1 MQDIYKQRWIR
12 FWMRYAGPDRFGR
25 LATRMATIFSP
36 PYYGR
41 TYLSNLNTKGYI
53 APSAIVHHNNVRFG
67 HNVFIGD
74 HVVIYQ
80 FKNGGSIEFDDR
92 VKIFGHSFL
101 QTGSG
106 GNIQIGEN
114 TDIHYCCQI
123 SAYKSDICIG
133 SQVQV
138 APNCAFYPYNHGMM
152 PGKSMR
158 EQPLQSKGDIIIGDG
173 AWRVE
178 FTIENTGPVTLES
191 ISVHVLDTITDE
203 QTGISTMNSFMA
215 AGGCDLVADE
225 DLLFPGESGYTISF
239 DLSADPTDH
248 YSFATIKACT
258 QENLEGNCLVREF
271 NFTP

>member
-1 MQDIYKQRWIR
+1 
-12 FWMRYAGPDRFGR
+12 
-25 LATRMATIFSP
+25 MATIFSS

-74 HVVIYQ
+74 RVVIYQ
-80 FKNGGSIEFDDR
+80 FKDGGPVEFDDR
-92 VKIFGHSFL
+92 VQIFGESFI

-106 GNIQIGEN
+106 GNIQIGEK
-114 TDIHYCCQI
+114 TDIHPRCQI
-123 SAYKSDICIG
+123 SAYKSGICIG

-173 AWRVE
+173 AWLGYGV
-178 FTIENTGPVTLES
+178 I
-191 ISVHVLDTITDE
+191 VLDGARIGKGAVVGAGSVVTDN
-203 QTGISTMNSFMA
+203 IPD
-215 AGGCDLVADE
+215 GCIAVGVPARVVNRRDDIPTEKVQKNIR
-225 DLLFPGESGYTISF
+225 ES
-239 DLSADPTDH
+239 
-248 YSFATIKACT
+248 K
-258 QENLEGNCLVREF
+258 
-271 NFTP
+271 